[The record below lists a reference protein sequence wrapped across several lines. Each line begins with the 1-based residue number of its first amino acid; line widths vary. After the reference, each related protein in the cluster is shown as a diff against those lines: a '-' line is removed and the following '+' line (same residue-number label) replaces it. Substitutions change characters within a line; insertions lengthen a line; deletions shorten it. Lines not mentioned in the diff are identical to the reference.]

1 MGRNLLPEHRIHL
14 AIRDKISRAGAEIIA
29 EVEAAIAANEIVVV
43 GMKQNPFPRRA
54 RKALDA
60 AGLAYKYLEY
70 GSYLGQYRKRLP
82 LKLWT
87 GWTTFPMVF
96 VKGVLIGGAEDLERL
111 IKAGELGKGRS
122 A

>member
-1 MGRNLLPEHRIHL
+1 MARNVLPESRIHS
-14 AIRDKISRAGAEIIA
+14 AVRDKIFRAGAEIIA

-43 GMKQNPFPRRA
+43 GMKQNPFPKRA
-54 RKALDA
+54 RKSLDA
-60 AGLAYKYLEY
+60 AGLAYEYLEY
-70 GSYLGQYRKRLP
+70 GSYLSQYRRRLP

-111 IKAGELGKGRS
+111 LASGELKAKR
-122 A
+122 

>member
-1 MGRNLLPEHRIHL
+1 MPRTLLHEVHIHP
-14 AIRDKISRAGAEIIA
+14 AIRDKISRVGAEIIA

-43 GMKQNPFPRRA
+43 GMKQNPVPKRA
-54 RKALDA
+54 RKLLDA

-87 GWTTFPMVF
+87 GWTTFPMIF
-96 VKGVLIGGAEDLERL
+96 VKGVFIGGADDLEKL
-111 IKAGELGKGRS
+111 LASGELKGKR
-122 A
+122 

>member
-14 AIRDKISRAGAEIIA
+14 AVRDKISRKGAEIIA

-43 GMKQNPFPRRA
+43 GMKQNPFPKRA

-60 AGLAYKYLEY
+60 ARLAYKYLEY
-70 GSYLGQYRKRLP
+70 GGYFGQYRKRLP

-96 VKGVLIGGAEDLERL
+96 VKGVFIGGADDLEKL
-111 IKAGELGKGRS
+111 LASGELKAKR
-122 A
+122 

>member
-1 MGRNLLPEHRIHL
+1 VPRSFLPEIGIHP

-43 GMKQNPFPRRA
+43 GMKQNPVPKRA
-54 RKALDA
+54 RRMLDA

-70 GSYLGQYRKRLP
+70 GSYFGQYRKRLP

-87 GWTTFPMVF
+87 GWTTFPMIF
-96 VKGVLIGGAEDLERL
+96 VKGVFVGGADDLGKL
-111 IKAGELGKGRS
+111 LASGELKGKR
-122 A
+122 

>member
-1 MGRNLLPEHRIHL
+1 VARNLLSESRIHPD
-14 AIRDKISRAGAEIIA
+14 IRDKISRAGAEIIA

-43 GMKQNPFPRRA
+43 GMKQNPFPKRA
-54 RKALDA
+54 RKALET

>member
-1 MGRNLLPEHRIHL
+1 MPRNLLPESRIHP
-14 AIRDKISRAGAEIIA
+14 AIRDKISRAGVEIIA

-43 GMKQNPFPRRA
+43 GMKQNPVPKRA
-54 RKALDA
+54 RRMLDA

-87 GWTTFPMVF
+87 GWTTFPMIF
-96 VKGVLIGGAEDLERL
+96 VKGVFVGGADDLEKL
-111 IKAGELGKGRS
+111 LASGELKGKR
-122 A
+122 

>member
-1 MGRNLLPEHRIHL
+1 MRKVLDDERIHP
-14 AIRDKISRAGAEIIA
+14 AIRDKISRVGAEIIA

-43 GMKQNPFPRRA
+43 GMKHNPFPKRA

-60 AGLAYKYLEY
+60 TGLAYRYLEY
-70 GSYLGQYRKRLP
+70 GSYLSQYRRRLP

-96 VKGVLIGGAEDLERL
+96 VKGVFIGGAEDLERL
-111 IKAGELGKGRS
+111 LASGELKGAR
-122 A
+122 

>member
-1 MGRNLLPEHRIHL
+1 MPRTLLVEGRIHP
-14 AIRDKISRAGAEIIA
+14 AIRDKISRVGVEIVT

-43 GMKQNPFPRRA
+43 GMKQNPVPKRA
-54 RKALDA
+54 RRMLDA

-87 GWTTFPMVF
+87 GWTTFPMIF
-96 VKGVLIGGAEDLERL
+96 VKGVFIGGADDLEKL
-111 IKAGELGKGRS
+111 LASGELKGKR
-122 A
+122 

>member
-1 MGRNLLPEHRIHL
+1 MRKILGEERIHP
-14 AIRDKISRAGAEIIA
+14 AIRDKTSRNGAEIIA

-43 GMKQNPFPRRA
+43 GMKQNPFPKRA

-60 AGLAYKYLEY
+60 ARLAYKYLEY
-70 GSYLGQYRKRLP
+70 GSYLSQYRRRLP

-111 IKAGELGKGRS
+111 LASGELKR
-122 A
+122 AR

>member
-1 MGRNLLPEHRIHL
+1 MPRNLLPESRIHS

-43 GMKQNPFPRRA
+43 GMKHNPFPRRA

-70 GSYLGQYRKRLP
+70 GSYFSQYRRRLP

-96 VKGVLIGGAEDLERL
+96 AKGVLIGGAQDLERML
-111 IKAGELGKGRS
+111 ASGELKGGR
-122 A
+122 